1 MKIIAEKSRRSKILK
16 IAVIIALIGIM
27 AVFAA
32 SCKWTIGVVRG
43 SGDLVTEEREVSGF
57 DEIHFSGMGNLIVE
71 QGDEET
77 LTIEADDN
85 IIDLIETEVRGDELQ
100 IKFRRGVNVVP
111 TAKIKFFLTVKDLDR
126 VDLSG
131 VGRY

>member
-1 MKIIAEKSRRSKILK
+1 MRILK
-16 IAVIIALIGIM
+16 LTVIVSLIAIM

-57 DEIHFSGMGNLIVE
+57 DELHFSGMGSLIIE

-77 LTIEADDN
+77 LIIEADDN
-85 IIDLIETEVRGDELQ
+85 IIDLI
-100 IKFRRGVNVVP
+100 VP
-111 TAKIKFFLTVKDLDR
+111 
-126 VDLSG
+126 
-131 VGRY
+131 Y